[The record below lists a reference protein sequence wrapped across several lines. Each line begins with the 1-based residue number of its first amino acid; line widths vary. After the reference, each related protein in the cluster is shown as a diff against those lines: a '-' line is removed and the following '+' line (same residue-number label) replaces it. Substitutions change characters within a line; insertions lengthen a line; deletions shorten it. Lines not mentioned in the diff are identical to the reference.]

1 MKTFKESEI
10 DEKYDMVCPYCM
22 NPHSGFGACCGE
34 VHFEPGYEINGE
46 LYLASEVKIIKES
59 L

>member
-10 DEKYDMVCPYCM
+10 DEKYDKVCPYCM
-22 NPHSGFGACCGE
+22 NESNKDVCCGE
-34 VHFEPGYEINGE
+34 VHFEPGYEIDGE
-46 LYLASEVKIIKES
+46 MYLASEVKIIKES